1 MLELGDSKNRRAL
14 RTANPESGRRHARKA
29 RAVLDR
35 PVVQGWRTTDEDEIA
50 LRRWRGRTDIVAIE
64 ALEPEHAFFGTFR
77 AQSGSG
83 NSYEVEIRSLDA
95 PRNSCGCIDH
105 RVNGLGTC
113 KHIEGVLAALHRRG
127 ARAFQEA
134 LAHGSPR
141 VEGFVDRAAGAAP
154 QLTWPAAHTRGL
166 NAARRWVISF
176 LQPDGG
182 LPPDADTIE
191 ALISAWRTAPADVRR
206 CVRISRH
213 FSPWVDRARRQSSR
227 EQARASFL
235 AEVKA
240 RKASF
245 DLLHYPLLP
254 Y

>member
-64 ALEPEHAFFGTFR
+64 ALEPDHAFFGTFR

-113 KHIEGVLAALHRRG
+113 KHVEGVLAALQRQGAKAFRAAAALGRPRIAVFLDRRDT
-127 ARAFQEA
+127 AA
-134 LAHGSPR
+134 PR
-141 VEGFVDRAAGAAP
+141 VVFPASADRHLA
-154 QLTWPAAHTRGL
+154 
-166 NAARRWVISF
+166 AARDWLAAF
-176 LQPDGG
+176 LEPDGT
-182 LPPDADTIE
+182 LAADAGK
-191 ALISAWRTAPADVRR
+191 V
-206 CVRISRH
+206 
-213 FSPWVDRARRQSSR
+213 
-227 EQARASFL
+227 
-235 AEVKA
+235 
-240 RKASF
+240 
-245 DLLHYPLLP
+245 
-254 Y
+254 